1 MIYAVLSRM
10 LGFDRATRP
19 LGVGR
24 SKDTGVLP
32 VEGVA
37 RVHAMKCET
46 RVCIV
51 SPDRALMFF
60 EPYSGKVAVC
70 PAYVLS

>member
-1 MIYAVLSRM
+1 MFPRM
-10 LGFDRATRP
+10 QGFDRFACP

-37 RVHAMKCET
+37 RVHAMLCET

-51 SPDRALMFF
+51 SSDRVSMFF
-60 EPYSGKVAVC
+60 EPSSEKAFPLEITY
-70 PAYVLS
+70 